1 MATQAVRDLDRFIRR
16 LHGGGMALP
25 VRALPGSYTRI
36 VADAE
41 IMATTRGV
49 RPPTLDDLHAAG
61 VEYRR
66 IEPGARGE
74 EDPATLGGHI
84 RAASRRAQRTS
95 RVKAHSRPV

>member
-1 MATQAVRDLDRFIRR
+1 MATRAVRDLDRFIRR
-16 LHGGGMALP
+16 LDGGTAALP

-66 IEPGARGE
+66 IEPGSRGE
-74 EDPATLGGHI
+74 EDPATLGSQI
-84 RAASRRAQRTS
+84 RAASRRAQRS
-95 RVKAHSRPV
+95 